1 MVPMYESGENYL
13 ETILMIEK
21 ESKIVRAI
29 DIARKLSV
37 SKPSV
42 SRAMG
47 ILRDAGFIDMA
58 ENGHGPILLTEKG
71 REKASSIYRRHQ
83 VLTDFLQIV
92 TGVDAVK
99 AEAADKYS
107 QLNAQYEALKAE
119 VESLREFK
127 LAVDNQKK
135 DELINSFYMLS
146 DEDKAD
152 VIANKTQYTYDEIE
166 SKLAVICVRNKV
178 NFTEE
183 KQEETK
189 PVATFTCEEVDTT
202 PAWLKAVQRTQAK
215 NR

>member
-92 TGVDAVK
+92 TGVDEVK
-99 AEAADKYS
+99 AEE
-107 QLNAQYEALKAE
+107 NACRIEH
-119 VESLREFK
+119 VI
-127 LAVDNQKK
+127 
-135 DELINSFYMLS
+135 DEEIFQGINSFV
-146 DEDKAD
+146 ENHK
-152 VIANKTQYTYDEIE
+152 
-166 SKLAVICVRNKV
+166 
-178 NFTEE
+178 
-183 KQEETK
+183 
-189 PVATFTCEEVDTT
+189 
-202 PAWLKAVQRTQAK
+202 
-215 NR
+215 